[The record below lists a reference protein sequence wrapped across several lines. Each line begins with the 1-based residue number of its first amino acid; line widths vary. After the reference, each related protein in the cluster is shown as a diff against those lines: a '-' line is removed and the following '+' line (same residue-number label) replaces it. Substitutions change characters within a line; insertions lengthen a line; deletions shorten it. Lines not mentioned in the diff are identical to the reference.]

1 MKLTKLFKMQREL
14 DERIVREKGLNGQ
27 DLLPNKVLA
36 LQVELGELANEWQM
50 FKYWKGDPRPR
61 TASLRNPAVMM
72 PEDQEWYNPLLE
84 EYVDCLHFALSIG
97 IETGNDDF
105 TFVMPNTDSDIIY
118 TFIEL
123 NAIAAELLDRH
134 LTGTLVDTDILY
146 IDLLEKLFG
155 LGKQLGFTFD
165 QIEAEYLR
173 KNALNHHRQE
183 CGY

>member
-1 MKLTKLFKMQREL
+1 MLFLRSCKRKGGDRCDV
-14 DERIVREKGLNGQ
+14 DEI
-27 DLLPNKVLA
+27 
-36 LQVELGELANEWQM
+36 
-50 FKYWKGDPRPR
+50 R
-61 TASLRNPAVMM
+61 T
-72 PEDQEWYNPLLE
+72 
-84 EYVDCLHFALSIG
+84 H
-97 IETGNDDF
+97 
-105 TFVMPNTDSDIIY
+105 IIY

-134 LTGTLVDTDILY
+134 SMGMLVDTDILY

-173 KNALNHHRQE
+173 KNAINHHRQE

>member
-1 MKLTKLFKMQREL
+1 MKLKRLFELQREL
-14 DERIVREKGLNGQ
+14 DERIVKEKGLSGQ

-50 FKYWKGDPRPR
+50 FKYWKEDPQPR
-61 TASLRNPAVMM
+61 TTALRNPDMM
-72 PEDQEWYNPLLE
+72 QECPELYNPLLE
-84 EYVDCLHFALSIG
+84 EYVDCLHFVLSIG
-97 IETGNDDF
+97 IETGNDDL

-134 LTGTLVDTDILY
+134 SMGMLVDTDILY

-173 KNALNHHRQE
+173 KNAINHHRQE

>member
-50 FKYWKGDPRPR
+50 FKYWKENPQPII
-61 TASLRNPAVMM
+61 ASLRNPGMI
-72 PEDQEWYNPLLE
+72 PECPEWYNPLLE

-97 IETGNDDF
+97 IETGNDDL
-105 TFVMPNTDSDIIY
+105 TFVMPNTNSDIIY

-123 NAIAAELLDRH
+123 NAIAADLLDRH

-155 LGKQLGFTFD
+155 LGKQLGFTLD

-173 KNALNHHRQE
+173 KNAINHHRQE